1 MIALLEA
8 LKANSLTLREVYLH
22 DNWIKQEA
30 IDRLV
35 EFILR
40 AESLERLNIS
50 DSTMGTNGAL
60 LLAKAISENPHLKS
74 SLRQFSCNYNE
85 IESSSV
91 SKRIL
96 DILLSD
102 SFEKLELVEYKGN
115 TLGKKAAQ
123 EYISK
128 FEEKGRKLVIFE
140 EEEDEDDEDEEEEDE
155 DEDKGADDEDLLK
168 KLEKLKLW
176 SLVTKYL

>member
-1 MIALLEA
+1 MIALLDA
-8 LKANSLTLREVYLH
+8 LKSNSQTLREVYLH

-60 LLAKAISENPHLKS
+60 LLAKAIAENTHLKNT
-74 SLRQFSCNYNE
+74 LRQFSCNYNE
-85 IESSSV
+85 IESSAV

-96 DILLSD
+96 DILGSD
-102 SFEKLELVEYKGN
+102 SFERLELVEFKGN
-115 TLGKKAAQ
+115 TLGRKAA
-123 EYISK
+123 
-128 FEEKGRKLVIFE
+128 
-140 EEEDEDDEDEEEEDE
+140 
-155 DEDKGADDEDLLK
+155 
-168 KLEKLKLW
+168 
-176 SLVTKYL
+176 